1 MCGRNG
7 NIIGWLRTR
16 RPGKSDFGLS
26 GGDISLFIYAQWPV
40 PQTLFLVYRVFMAC
54 YVMTWLMM
62 SIVNAGNTTGLGGFF
77 VFLTNWSFIVLA
89 LYFTIAAIGT
99 AYTVFMRRNRTT
111 ANELTMQPKPSD
123 SNANQS
129 VSQPTTVT
137 PCENINK
144 LPVYFKV
151 TWVLLNV
158 CLTAHPIIT
167 IIYWGF
173 IYNPEFVYN
182 NQGGAYGVA
191 LTVHRHALN
200 TIFAYLD
207 LFVSAT
213 PIKFWHF
220 VHPCAYSLL
229 YIAFSLVYFWA
240 GGRNPYDGNPA
251 IYTGILDWT
260 TPARTI
266 PILFGVI
273 LTLVMFHSIGYGCY
287 RLRVYIV
294 DRCLNAGDG
303 HRRDSQV
310 LHNQIN
316 IECNPNV

>member
-1 MCGRNG
+1 MIVYCF
-7 NIIGWLRTR
+7 LRVLLCLYHEFSVFNRGVIVKVDTR
-16 RPGKSDFGLS
+16 LYLVAVDTASINS
-26 GGDISLFIYAQWPV
+26 YLFHCSSI
-40 PQTLFLVYRVFMAC
+40 QT
-54 YVMTWLMM
+54 
-62 SIVNAGNTTGLGGFF
+62 
-77 VFLTNWSFIVLA
+77 
-89 LYFTIAAIGT
+89 T
-99 AYTVFMRRNRTT
+99 AT
-111 ANELTMQPKPSD
+111 ANELTMQPQPSD

-129 VSQPTTVT
+129 VSKPTTVT

-144 LPVYFKV
+144 LPIYFKG

-287 RLRVYIV
+287 RLRVYIG

-316 IECNPNV
+316 IECNPIVWVFLYMCTTNVLSAFWYRHLLMICDADDVIKTGNVRCRTK